1 LVRETCADKIFHW
14 RDKTCHSREYRSE
27 LQLIVNLLN
36 TSYFAKDGLVRLFSV
51 YAHPHQMSYLSTQR
65 RIRKYFFSHYFC
77 FVFLRQPTIHQMREK
92 KNHRGRVKEVET
104 FQYFRSDN
112 EPDGIINSTHNTFSK
127 KAGHF
132 NFSSQLFSEIWC
144 GLHFKLRQ
152 AHYHS

>member
-1 LVRETCADKIFHW
+1 
-14 RDKTCHSREYRSE
+14 
-27 LQLIVNLLN
+27 
-36 TSYFAKDGLVRLFSV
+36 
-51 YAHPHQMSYLSTQR
+51 M
-65 RIRKYFFSHYFC
+65 
-77 FVFLRQPTIHQMREK
+77 RQPTTHQMREK

-104 FQYFRSDN
+104 FQYFTSDN

-132 NFSSQLFSEIWC
+132 KFSSQLFSEIWG